1 VSAPIQRR
9 WELDVLR
16 GAAVIG
22 MVFYHALYDAA
33 AAGLTAQ
40 DPLSDGWRLFARGV
54 LMLFLLVSGAS
65 DALSAARAPDRAT
78 RWRKALKRAAIL
90 GAAAL
95 LVTVATRTGAGEF
108 YVRFGV
114 LHCLAVAAL
123 ILPLLDRWGPLA
135 HLAFAAVLG
144 AISWPF
150 AQMTGSVWLLP
161 LGLPQPGFMTM
172 DYVPL
177 LPWVGVIAIG
187 QGAGRWLQGP
197 PPSTL
202 WPELKPLAAVG
213 RRALPIYLL
222 HQPVI
227 IPLCW
232 LLAGWG
238 K

>member
-1 VSAPIQRR
+1 MTTQIQRR

-16 GAAVIG
+16 GAAVVG
-22 MVFYHALYDAA
+22 MVFYHGLYDAA

-40 DPLSDGWRLFARGV
+40 DPFSDGWRLFARGV

-65 DALSAARAPDRAT
+65 DALSAARTPDRAT
-78 RWRKALKRAAIL
+78 RWRKALKRGGIL
-90 GAAAL
+90 GAAAA
-95 LVTVATRTGAGEF
+95 LVTVATYLGAGEF

-123 ILPLLDRWGPLA
+123 LLPLFDRWSPLA
-135 HLAFAAVLG
+135 HLGLAAVLG

-150 AQMTGSVWLLP
+150 AQMTGSAWLLP
-161 LGLPQPGFMTM
+161 LGLMPPGFRTM

-177 LPWVGVIAIG
+177 LPWVGVILIG

-197 PPSTL
+197 PPSSL
-202 WPELKPLAAVG
+202 WPELKPLAAIG
-213 RRALPIYLL
+213 RWALPIYLL

-232 LLAGWG
+232 LVANWG

>member
-1 VSAPIQRR
+1 MSASIQRR

-16 GAAVIG
+16 GAAVLG
-22 MVFYHALYDAA
+22 MVFYHGLYDAA
-33 AAGLTAQ
+33 AAGLTAI

-54 LMLFLLVSGAS
+54 LVTFLLVSGAS
-65 DALSAARAPDRAT
+65 DALSAARTPDRAT
-78 RWRKALKRAAIL
+78 RWRKALRRAAVI

-95 LVTVATRTGAGEF
+95 LVTVATRIGAGDF

-123 ILPLLDRWGPLA
+123 VLPLFDRWSPLG
-135 HLAFAAVLG
+135 HLAVAAAMAAV
-144 AISWPF
+144 SWPF
-150 AQMTGSVWLLP
+150 AEWTGSAWLLP
-161 LGLPQPGFMTM
+161 LGIMPPGFMTM

-177 LPWVGVIAIG
+177 LPWLGVAIIG

-213 RRALPIYLL
+213 RWALPIYLL

-232 LLAGWG
+232 LLSSWG